1 MTGLKFKPRIII
13 ACLVLFAL
21 AAGAQDNHAPVLQ
34 LSDEYSGKETI
45 GVVYGEK
52 LSFYLK
58 AEDPE
63 GDSIFYLGANLP
75 VNSFLNPNT
84 GFFSWTPT
92 VEQIGDFLITFT
104 AEDNKVPTLSHSV
117 KITVKVGSRMVGM
130 SASSAGGSIKIVGF
144 PLAFPSPYNLS
155 SGQNVTLQYILSQ
168 DAEIEIIIFD
178 TTARIVKRVLCG
190 KGNTGGKSGINKVLW
205 NGITE
210 MGGPVANGMHIATIV
225 SKADNTVLGKIKIMV
240 YN

>member
-1 MTGLKFKPRIII
+1 MTALKFKPQIVIILLALLAI
-13 ACLVLFAL
+13 AAI
-21 AAGAQDNHAPVLQ
+21 AQDNNAPILQ
-34 LSDEYSGKETI
+34 LPEEYAGKETI
-45 GVVYGEK
+45 EIVYGEK

-63 GDSIFYLGANLP
+63 GDSIFYLGTNLP
-75 VNSFLNPNT
+75 VNSFLNPNS

-92 VEQIGDFLITFT
+92 VEQIGDFPITFT

-117 KITVKVGSRMVGM
+117 KVTIKVGSRMVGM
-130 SASSAGGSIKIVGF
+130 SASSAGGAIKIVGF
-144 PLAFPSPYNLS
+144 PLAFPSPYSSS

-168 DAEIEIIIFD
+168 DANIEIVIFD
-178 TTARIVKRVLCG
+178 TTARIVKRIVCS
-190 KGNTGGKSGINKVLW
+190 KGDTGGKSGINKVLW

-210 MGGPVANGMHIATIV
+210 SGGLVPSGMHIATIV
-225 SKADNTVLGKIKIMV
+225 SKADNTVLGKIKLMV